1 MSASDLT
8 KAAIIRTTKSLMAG
22 QPIDAIQLS
31 TIAKACG
38 ISRNTLYYH
47 FKDKYEIVETI
58 FSDELLPVISPC
70 LTKERW
76 AESLVLLTDHMK
88 SEQDFYT
95 NALKSHGPN
104 TMLHQLTFLYKDQFL
119 SIISNSPCRGLP
131 MESQEIVARFY
142 SHAVI
147 GMLCDWAEFGMKQ
160 DVRKAIRL
168 ISAAIESQVFHTEK
182 PF

>member
-1 MSASDLT
+1 MPASDLT
-8 KAAIIRTTKSLMAG
+8 KAAIIQTTKSLMT
-22 QPIDAIQLS
+22 QHPIDAIQLNA
-31 TIAKACG
+31 IAKACG

-58 FSDELLPVISPC
+58 YTDELLPLISPC
-70 LTKERW
+70 LTRERW
-76 AESLVLLTDHMK
+76 AESLALLTDHMK

-104 TMLHQLTFLYKDQFL
+104 TMLHHLTRLYKDHFL
-119 SIISNSPCRGLP
+119 SIMSDGPSPGLSL
-131 MESQEIVARFY
+131 ESKEIVARFY

-147 GMLCDWAEFGMKQ
+147 GMLCDWVDFGMKQ

>member
-8 KAAIIRTTKSLMAG
+8 KAAIIQTTKSLMTR
-22 QPIDAIQLS
+22 QPIDTIQLN

-47 FKDKYEIVETI
+47 FRDKYEIVETI
-58 FSDELLPVISPC
+58 FTDELLPVIRPC
-70 LTKERW
+70 LTRERW
-76 AESLVLLTDHMK
+76 TESLVLLTDHMK
-88 SEQDFYT
+88 SNQDFYT

-104 TMLHQLTFLYKDQFL
+104 TMLHHLTCLYKDHFL
-119 SIISNSPCRGLP
+119 SMMSVAPPPGLS
-131 MESQEIVARFY
+131 MESREIVARFY

-147 GMLCDWAEFGMKQ
+147 GMLCDWVEFGMKQ

-168 ISAAIESQVFHTEK
+168 ISTAIENQVFHTEK

>member
-8 KAAIIRTTKSLMAG
+8 KAAIIRTTKSMMAQ
-22 QPIDAIQLS
+22 QPIDTIQLNA
-31 TIAKACG
+31 IAKACG

-58 FSDELLPVISPC
+58 FTDELLPLISPC
-70 LTKERW
+70 LTRERW
-76 AESLVLLTDHMK
+76 TESLVLLTDRMK

-104 TMLHQLTFLYKDQFL
+104 TMLHHLTQLYKDHFL
-119 SIISNSPCRGLP
+119 SVISDDPTAGLP
-131 MESQEIVARFY
+131 QENREIAARFY

-147 GMLCDWAEFGMKQ
+147 GMLCDWVDFGMKQ
-160 DVRKAIRL
+160 DVRKAIRM